1 MKYTAPAITNTRKA
15 SAVLGSNANASVFS
29 SMKGNGA
36 PDNAATQTDSS
47 AYTANC

>member
-1 MKYTAPAITNTRKA
+1 MKYTAPAITSTRKA
-15 SAVLGSNANASVFS
+15 SAALGSNASVSVFS

-36 PDNAATQTDSS
+36 PDNPATQTDSS

>member
-1 MKYTAPAITNTRKA
+1 MKYTAPAVTSTRKA
-15 SAVLGSNANASVFS
+15 SAVLGSNANMSVFS
-29 SMKGNGA
+29 SVKGNGA

>member
-1 MKYTAPAITNTRKA
+1 MKYTAPAVTSTRKA
-15 SAVLGSNANASVFS
+15 SAVLGSDANTSVFS

-36 PDNAATQTDSS
+36 PDNPASQTDSS